1 MPGDGGYSSSSGSGG
16 GGARLRCPSP
26 LLCTAA
32 GWAAVTEAWALLQY
46 RGMRQRDEQRRADL
60 FHAGGSSNAP
70 QPAAT
75 VAAPGAVS
83 IIVPALN
90 EAAGIEPLL
99 TYLQQSL
106 QPEAAEIIVVDGGS
120 SDATV
125 AIAQRCGVRVVQAG
139 RGRARQMNVGAAAA
153 AGDILVFVHADARPP
168 QQLVSLVRAALW
180 QPGVVLGGFR
190 PLIEYEGRPLRF
202 FSANNTLKS
211 YYLPLLL
218 RPLSFLR
225 GLRILFGDQTLFC
238 RAADFRKAA
247 DIPSV
252 QMRVGGYDSRLP
264 IMEDAD
270 LCLRLHMAG
279 PASQPGRRGRIV
291 QINSPPN
298 CTSGRRLVSWGQVH
312 ATVVHAIIGVSW
324 YLGASPQQL
333 VALYRRL
340 YTDVYR

>member
-153 AGDILVFVHADARPP
+153 AGELFASAYRCKQAAATYKRSEHQPKSARLLCP
-168 QQLVSLVRAALW
+168 LACALHTSR
-180 QPGVVLGGFR
+180 PSEAHCSSRCTRMPLAYLPVYSHLPR
-190 PLIEYEGRPLRF
+190 PLHIRCMQ
-202 FSANNTLKS
+202 A
-211 YYLPLLL
+211 
-218 RPLSFLR
+218 
-225 GLRILFGDQTLFC
+225 
-238 RAADFRKAA
+238 
-247 DIPSV
+247 
-252 QMRVGGYDSRLP
+252 
-264 IMEDAD
+264 
-270 LCLRLHMAG
+270 
-279 PASQPGRRGRIV
+279 
-291 QINSPPN
+291 
-298 CTSGRRLVSWGQVH
+298 TS
-312 ATVVHAIIGVSW
+312 
-324 YLGASPQQL
+324 
-333 VALYRRL
+333 
-340 YTDVYR
+340 